1 MLSAYLLVMISVLSY
16 QLLIAPVGLS
26 VYQLSYPALGADD
39 SCHGPA
45 EPGAE
50 PSHNEQFAL

>member
-1 MLSAYLLVMISVLSY
+1 MISVISY
-16 QLLIAPVGLS
+16 QLLIAPVGLI
-26 VYQLSYPALGADD
+26 VHKLSYPAEGADD
-39 SCHGPA
+39 SCLGSA